1 MAVVAEVT
9 AAALE
14 AEVLVAVSAV
24 VAVAVAVPR
33 QVGKTKNINNILI
46 KVSIMKKN
54 HLILIG
60 IAVVAIVIFGWV
72 KSTYNGM
79 VGVEEEATTALANV
93 QSAYQR
99 RADLIPNLVEVVKG
113 YAAHEK
119 ETFES
124 VVNARAKATSI
135 TLDADNIEEFQKAQG
150 ELSSALGRL
159 IAVGEAYP
167 ELKANE
173 NFRELQV
180 QLEGTENRINE
191 ERNKANLKIQDYNI
205 AIRRFPSNMLAG
217 MFGFEK
223 MNKFEAEAGA
233 EKAPQVKF

>member
-1 MAVVAEVT
+1 
-9 AAALE
+9 
-14 AEVLVAVSAV
+14 
-24 VAVAVAVPR
+24 
-33 QVGKTKNINNILI
+33 
-46 KVSIMKKN
+46 MKKN
-54 HLILIG
+54 HLNLIG
-60 IAVVAIVIFGWV
+60 IAVVVIVIFGWV

-191 ERNKANLKIQDYNI
+191 ERNKANLKIQNYNI
-205 AIRRFPSNMLAG
+205 SIRRFPSNLLAG

>member
-1 MAVVAEVT
+1 
-9 AAALE
+9 
-14 AEVLVAVSAV
+14 
-24 VAVAVAVPR
+24 
-33 QVGKTKNINNILI
+33 
-46 KVSIMKKN
+46 MKKN

-60 IAVVAIVIFGWV
+60 IAVVAIVIFGWI

-217 MFGFEK
+217 IFGFEK